1 MWLLGR
7 LLSLPFYLP
16 TLGYKVMG
24 RRKKRP
30 GPKRKPG
37 PKPRN
42 KNPLAFENI
51 DRIFS
56 TGTNDFSY
64 VKESLPIY
72 WLHRRYINACWYV
85 NELPY
90 EVKDGPYAGRKPKLF
105 FGFIKRYKFIYNWW
119 IHIIRSCLDPSYP
132 FYKFFGGK
140 GITVSIDF
148 LDSKVFC
155 KWALRVGLTKDMFTF
170 KQYLVRD
177 DKSKGFYRKNLTV
190 TSEEEVHACKSVKQV
205 LKSVQLIKEYEE
217 DHDETVSYLTFYTR
231 YYMYD
236 LDSYDA
242 RHLKYNRNIMTVN
255 SVDKLGFLPKQFYT
269 DMATDESCSFTTFM
283 SRMHYSYLNGGFIAR
298 PHDMLKPD
306 YSVSEEANKQNKLSY
321 KQQYHRDLKDKE
333 KNNNPYNFEKS
344 DDLIQQTS
352 ECDEFNVYN
361 YDSDSDVYSK

>member
-1 MWLLGR
+1 
-7 LLSLPFYLP
+7 
-16 TLGYKVMG
+16 
-24 RRKKRP
+24 
-30 GPKRKPG
+30 
-37 PKPRN
+37 
-42 KNPLAFENI
+42 
-51 DRIFS
+51 
-56 TGTNDFSY
+56 
-64 VKESLPIY
+64 
-72 WLHRRYINACWYV
+72 
-85 NELPY
+85 
-90 EVKDGPYAGRKPKLF
+90 
-105 FGFIKRYKFIYNWW
+105 
-119 IHIIRSCLDPSYP
+119 
-132 FYKFFGGK
+132 
-140 GITVSIDF
+140 
-148 LDSKVFC
+148 
-155 KWALRVGLTKDMFTF
+155 MFTF
-170 KQYLVRD
+170 KQYLVRN

-352 ECDEFNVYN
+352 DCDEFNVYN